1 MVTLLRQ
8 RNFALVW
15 FAGLISLIGDRAL
28 LTALPF
34 YVYQRT
40 GSTLATAA
48 MFAAAYT
55 PMVLLGSVA
64 GVFVDRWDRRRL
76 MVNTSLLQA
85 AVILLLLLVHSAPW
99 FWLAYVVFFLETCL
113 AMFFQPAE
121 SALLP
126 QLVERDRLVAAN
138 ALNALN
144 NNIARLVGPPIGG
157 VLLALFGLHVVA
169 LVDSVTFLIAAVLLA
184 LMRIAPSAVVRP
196 ERGARSAW
204 SALADV
210 WREWIDGLRFMRE
223 TRIVLMLL
231 VVAGVTSFGGS
242 MFDPLIDPWVLS
254 VLGRGPDVVGWL
266 STAGAVGGLIG
277 GALLSRYGSH
287 ARPVLLLGVGNML
300 AGLFLLVLYNLSL
313 LPAVLALALVKSL
326 PLVASSAGLETL
338 FQISVADTHRG
349 RVFGAVNTTNA
360 ILGLLALG
368 IAGLYG
374 EIVGIV
380 PMLSVAAGLTIVS
393 GLLALLLLPRHIT
406 PNTQVE
412 GPETLASVAAE

>member
-1 MVTLLRQ
+1 MTLLRQ
-8 RNFALVW
+8 RNFGLAW

-34 YVYQRT
+34 YVYQQT

-48 MFAAAYT
+48 MFAAAYV

-64 GVFVDRWDRRRL
+64 GVFVDRWNRQRL

-85 AVILLLLLVHSAPW
+85 AVIALLLLVHSTTW
-99 FWLAYVVFFLETCL
+99 FWLAYVIFFIETCL

-126 QLVERDRLVAAN
+126 QLVEPDQLVAAN
-138 ALNALN
+138 GLNALN
-144 NNIARLVGPPIGG
+144 NNIARLIGPPIGG
-157 VLLALFGLHVVA
+157 VVLGLFGLPVVA
-169 LVDSVTFLIAAVLLA
+169 LLDSATFLIAALLLA
-184 LMRIAPSAVVRP
+184 LMRIAPPAVARP
-196 ERGARSAW
+196 ERAARSTE
-204 SALADV
+204 SSVADV
-210 WREWIDGLRFMRE
+210 WREWIDGMRFMGQN
-223 TRIVLMLL
+223 RIVLMLL
-231 VVAGVTSFGGS
+231 VVAGVTSFGGA

-277 GALLSRYGSH
+277 GALLSRFGKH
-287 ARPVLLLGVGNML
+287 IRPIVLLGIGNML
-300 AGLFLLVLYNLSL
+300 AGLLLLLLYNVSL
-313 LPAVLALALVKSL
+313 LQAVLALALVKSL

-360 ILGLLALG
+360 VLGLLALG

-374 EIVGIV
+374 ELFGIV
-380 PMLSVAAGLTIVS
+380 PILSVAAGLTILS
-393 GLLALLLLPRHIT
+393 GVLALVLLPRHIA
-406 PNTQVE
+406 PNTQAQ
-412 GPETLASVAAE
+412 GPETLASIATE